1 MMNPLTRDYKKGKWE
16 VGEGVG
22 KSGKKR
28 ERMGVKHE
36 CGKERFFGEVRC
48 SIWVPDSGLGSLAHV
63 SVGLEPREFK
73 AQQPFA
79 STKNPQYH
87 LLDLPLWDKQPRI

>member
-36 CGKERFFGEVRC
+36 RGKERFFGEVRR
-48 SIWVPDSGLGSLAHV
+48 SIRVPDSGLGSLAHV
-63 SVGLEPREFK
+63 LVG
-73 AQQPFA
+73 
-79 STKNPQYH
+79 
-87 LLDLPLWDKQPRI
+87 